1 MLTSMTVRFQ
11 FEFPRVRAVL
21 MYMASQDVPELTKYK
36 ICKLVFLADKFHL
49 VKYGRIITGD
59 KYCALPNGPVPSRT
73 LNLLNAVIDGDL
85 QNEEAKSLSDS
96 LELDRRFE
104 NPRFKAASFDASEL
118 SQSDV
123 MALDKI
129 IAEYGHMGFGEL
141 KAITHSVFAYESAWG
156 NRPEGAS
163 AADMDFAAFFEQD
176 SDAVV
181 GAREAM
187 LEDDSLRKIFPGIR

>member
-1 MLTSMTVRFQ
+1 MLATMAVRFQ
-11 FEFPRVRAVL
+11 FDFPRMRAVVNYL
-21 MYMASQDVPELTKYK
+21 ASQDIPELTKYK
-36 ICKLVFLADKFHL
+36 ICKLIFLADKLHL

-73 LNLLNAVIDGDL
+73 LNLLNAVIEGDL
-85 QNEEAKSLSDS
+85 KTEEAKALSDS

-104 NPRFKAASFDASEL
+104 NPRFKAKEFDASEL

-123 MALDKI
+123 MAIDKT
-129 IAEYGHMGFGEL
+129 IADYGHMAFGEL
-141 KAITHSVFAYESAWG
+141 KAITHSMFAYESAWNG
-156 NRPEGAS
+156 RPAGS
-163 AADMDFAAFFEQD
+163 SGADMDFTDFFEQD

-187 LEDDSLRKIFPGIR
+187 LEDDSLRKTFPALR